1 MENNSEFLEKNGY
14 LILENFVSE
23 DNLNKIKKGFEEHT
37 KYIRDLG
44 LEGISGPEKNIANE
58 KILNYCPGILDIVN
72 NKSLNHLLEKYL
84 GKNFKILNIYPTIS
98 KPIKADANDQRNFNK
113 DESLCCYHHDQ
124 IGKQLKLII
133 VLHDIDENQNCL
145 EYAVQSHKV
154 GILDQYIIK
163 FFNFFGFFKN
173 WDKSII
179 NHLFLKILGRNPAFL
194 KEKTISK
201 KFKIKQV
208 YAKSGAV
215 FMFDTNGYH
224 RQKPANE
231 FTDFNILRKTIF
243 LDCAPEKQLA
253 RSKIR
258 MKFETINK
266 DLYQKMGNYFR

>member
-1 MENNSEFLEKNGY
+1 M
-14 LILENFVSE
+14 
-23 DNLNKIKKGFEEHT
+23 
-37 KYIRDLG
+37 
-44 LEGISGPEKNIANE
+44 
-58 KILNYCPGILDIVN
+58 
-72 NKSLNHLLEKYL
+72 
-84 GKNFKILNIYPTIS
+84 
-98 KPIKADANDQRNFNK
+98 
-113 DESLCCYHHDQ
+113 
-124 IGKQLKLII
+124 II

-163 FFNFFGFFKN
+163 FLIFLGFLKIGT
-173 WDKSII
+173 KALSTI
-179 NHLFLKILGRNPAFL
+179 FLKILGRNPAFL